1 MIEKSDVVLLVVVVD
16 VVVVYTKQQQV
27 ELKTESSTTDFR
39 LKTKDLLQVVKIQFS
54 SSRHLAWI

>member
-1 MIEKSDVVLLVVVVD
+1 MIEKSDVVLLVVVDV

-27 ELKTESSTTDFR
+27 ESSTTDFR
-39 LKTKDLLQVVKIQFS
+39 LKTKTLLQVAKIQFS